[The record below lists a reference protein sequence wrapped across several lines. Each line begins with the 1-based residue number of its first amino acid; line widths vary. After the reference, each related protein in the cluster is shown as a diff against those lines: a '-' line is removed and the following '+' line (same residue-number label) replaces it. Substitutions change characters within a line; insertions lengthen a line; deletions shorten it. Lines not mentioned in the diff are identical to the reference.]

1 MLSRDLRLSV
11 AKQMEGPTVKF
22 FSKGGCS
29 KVKGRRPRLFAGGK
43 AFMART

>member
-1 MLSRDLRLSV
+1 MLSRELRWSV

-22 FSKGGCS
+22 FSKGGGS

-43 AFMART
+43 AYTART